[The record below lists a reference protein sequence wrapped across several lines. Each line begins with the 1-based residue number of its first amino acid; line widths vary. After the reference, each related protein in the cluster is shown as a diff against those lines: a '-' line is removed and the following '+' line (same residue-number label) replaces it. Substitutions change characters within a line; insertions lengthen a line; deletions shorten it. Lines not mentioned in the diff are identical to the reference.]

1 MSSFHVAVIP
11 VGRVSAEEVEAS
23 LQRAAR
29 ALRQPLELRGSIPVP
44 QGIEESERG
53 QFRASLLMQKLRGM
67 VPQLG
72 QGKMI
77 GPEGATDE
85 RPPFKTDGYVFVT
98 DADLYTANKDT
109 VYAALKSAAG
119 LSVVSLRRIREA
131 YYRRKADPVKQRNR
145 MVKEII
151 RMVAR
156 LRRAPACGDPK
167 CVLAASEMIA
177 DLDTKEEKFC
187 RSCSQ
192 RLFEGRVS
200 I

>member
-11 VGRVSAEEVEAS
+11 VGKVASVELEAA
-23 LQRAAR
+23 LPRAAR
-29 ALRQPLELRGSIPVP
+29 ALRQSLELRGSILVP
-44 QGIEESERG
+44 QGIEETERG
-53 QFRASLLMQKLRGM
+53 QFRASVLMQKLRGM

-77 GPEGATDE
+77 GAESTMDD

-98 DADLYTANKDT
+98 DVDIYTANSDV
-109 VYAALKSAAG
+109 VYAALKSSAG

-131 YYRRKADPVKQRNR
+131 YYRRKADPVKQRSR

-151 RMVAR
+151 RMIAR
-156 LRRAPACGDPK
+156 MRRAPACKDPQ
-167 CVLAASEMIA
+167 CVLAASEMLA

-187 RSCSQ
+187 RACSQ
-192 RLFEGRVS
+192 RLFEGRIS